1 MVSASIADPYRPADR
16 PVNEDVRFPA
26 RRLRRGQMLVN
37 DFDQPRRGSMSG
49 LAMPSPDAATL
60 RDRAAIVADLRRI
73 VPGEGVVDTVNEMR
87 VFESDGLTAYRQL
100 PLVVVLPET
109 TAQVSQVLRY
119 CRQRNIRVVP
129 RGSGTSL
136 SGGALPLEDAVLLVM
151 SRFNAILDIDFLNR
165 VVVAQPGVTNL
176 GITRAVEEEGF
187 YYAPDPSSQIACS
200 IGGNVAENSGG
211 VHCLKYG
218 LTANNVLGIEMVLM
232 DGEVLRLGGRH
243 LDAEGYDLLGIMT
256 GSEGL
261 LGVVTEVTV
270 RILRKPET
278 ARALLIG
285 FPSSEQGGQ
294 CVADIVGAGIIPG
307 GMEMMDRPAIHA
319 AEDFLHAGYPL
330 ECEALLIVEL
340 DGPGVEVDHLI
351 GLVEAIAARNGATT
365 CRASTSEEERLA
377 FWAGRKAAFP
387 AVGRISPDYYC
398 MDGTIPRKELPRVL
412 AGMREMSQRYGLR
425 VANVFHAGDGNLH
438 PLILYDAN
446 RPGELDKA
454 EAFGADILK
463 LCVQV
468 GGVLTGEHGVGVEK
482 RDLMPEM
489 FDETDLDHQM
499 RVKCA
504 FDPDHLLNPGKVFP
518 QLRRCAELGRMHVRA
533 GKLPFPDIPRF

>member
-1 MVSASIADPYRPADR
+1 
-16 PVNEDVRFPA
+16 
-26 RRLRRGQMLVN
+26 
-37 DFDQPRRGSMSG
+37 MSG
-49 LAMPSPDAATL
+49 LAMPQPDAGTL
-60 RDRAAIVADLRRI
+60 ARRDEIVADMRII
-73 VPGEGVVDTVNEMR
+73 VPGEGVVDAVNAMR
-87 VFESDGLTAYRQL
+87 AFETDGLTAYRQL
-100 PLVVVLPET
+100 PLCVVLPET
-109 TAQVSQVLRY
+109 VAQVSRILGY
-119 CRQRNIRVVP
+119 CNERNIRVVP

-136 SGGALPLEDAVLLVM
+136 SGGALPLQDAVLLVM
-151 SRFNAILDIDFLNR
+151 SRFNRILEIDYPNR

-176 GITRAVEEEGF
+176 GITTAVEQEGF

-232 DGEVLRLGGRH
+232 DGEVVRLGGKH
-243 LDAEGYDLLGIMT
+243 LDAEGYDLLGVMT

-270 RILRKPET
+270 RILKKPET
-278 ARALLIG
+278 ARALLIA
-285 FPSSEQGGQ
+285 FPSSEQAGQ
-294 CVADIVGAGIIPG
+294 CVADIIGAGIIPG

-319 AEDFLHAGYPL
+319 AEDFVHAGYPL
-330 ECEALLIVEL
+330 DCEALLIVEL

-351 GLVEAIAARNGATT
+351 TAVEAIALRNGSTT
-365 CRASTSEEERLA
+365 CRISQSEQERLT

-412 AGMREMSQRYGLR
+412 HGMRELSEKYGLG

-446 RPGELDKA
+446 IPGELEKA
-454 EAFGADILK
+454 EHFGADILR
-463 LCVQV
+463 LCVAV

-489 FDETDLDHQM
+489 FSEIDLDQQM

-504 FDPDHLLNPGKVFP
+504 FDPNHLLNPGKVFP
-518 QLRRCAELGRMHVRA
+518 QLRRCAELGRMHVHSGQMA
-533 GKLPFPDIPRF
+533 FPDIPRF